1 MPSNE
6 ELLKVEDVSDVFCDA
21 LLTDAA
27 RVLFMSL
34 WGRDTALQELLA
46 RLTLKSSDGGL
57 RDLHIGGHYVDMS
70 NSESLE
76 KFSGRLPTSSL
87 LGPVAHLWLYDPIV
101 LAPDRANRRA
111 VLLHR
116 GSPGPEVDDH
126 IWKLIRDLCH
136 LPLLDTWREPVM
148 AEFANNEW
156 VRTLKG
162 YAWSGL
168 IKGHGLTGYAIDL
181 SSPQI
186 ETFIS
191 NAVRTGGLS
200 VPVDDR
206 ESHAR
211 VFAGAYV

>member
-21 LLTDAA
+21 LLTDTAS
-27 RVLFMSL
+27 VLFMSL

-57 RDLHIGGHYVDMS
+57 RGLHVGERYVDMS

-76 KFSGRLPTSSL
+76 KYSGRLPTSSL
-87 LGPVAHLWLYDPIV
+87 LGSIAHMWLYDPIV

-116 GSPGPEVDDH
+116 GSPGPEVEVDARL
-126 IWKLIRDLCH
+126 WALIRELCH
-136 LPLLDTWREPVM
+136 LPLLDAWREPVM
-148 AEFANNEW
+148 AVFIDNEW
-156 VRTLKG
+156 VRTLP
-162 YAWSGL
+162 
-168 IKGHGLTGYAIDL
+168 GHGLTGYVIDL
-181 SSPQI
+181 SSQQI

-206 ESHAR
+206 GNHAR
-211 VFAGAYV
+211 VFTGARA